1 MFPCLLRCRTWISDS
16 KDSRSLRLSL
26 SRRISLTATR
36 WPVSACLAR
45 HTTAKDP
52 RPICLSTCQCPIRRG
67 ATGAGATAGAEPGSA
82 GASAAGGGST
92 SIDGAPLG
100 SKEPLGTFPGKFH
113 TLTRRGMR
121 GAGPWTRAR
130 GDLATER
137 ATRGRPHVLLSHSYK
152 VCLVR
157 VVVKRSGRV
166 GRPLEMDACRIRC
179 WLPGARLAGGSN
191 HTFDEIPE
199 KLEHFATFSR
209 LATRATSRDATAP
222 NSPTDLDVPSTPDRF
237 FAPMLFS
244 VCEPSTP
251 KRDGRWIAQSSKYK
265 SANSVIPRRCSDSSS
280 RDTRVSELVARA
292 SRNQAT
298 VPCHARWLVI
308 QDRPAR
314 REAPRV

>member
-1 MFPCLLRCRTWISDS
+1 M
-16 KDSRSLRLSL
+16 
-26 SRRISLTATR
+26 
-36 WPVSACLAR
+36 
-45 HTTAKDP
+45 
-52 RPICLSTCQCPIRRG
+52 
-67 ATGAGATAGAEPGSA
+67 
-82 GASAAGGGST
+82 
-92 SIDGAPLG
+92 
-100 SKEPLGTFPGKFH
+100 
-113 TLTRRGMR
+113 
-121 GAGPWTRAR
+121 
-130 GDLATER
+130 
-137 ATRGRPHVLLSHSYK
+137 LLSHSYK